1 MGDALKD
8 TKVGDDVLH
17 NAGGFRARTY
27 SRTKVVRTT
36 ATRVMIAGPRGEV
49 AFTRSGRRVGS
60 DTDSQQYLKPWDDGF
75 QHLVDATEAATLRE
89 WLQGTNLT
97 AVPLAVLRDAVR
109 LLKEA
114 RDG

>member
-17 NAGGFRARTY
+17 NSGGFTARTHI
-27 SRTKVVRTT
+27 RTKVVRTT

-49 AFTRSGRRVGS
+49 AFNRSGRIVGA
-60 DTDSQQYLKPWDDGF
+60 DMYSQQSLRPWDDGF
-75 QHLVDATEAATLRE
+75 QHLVDASEAATLRD
-89 WLQGTNLT
+89 WLRGTDLRK
-97 AVPLAVLRDAVR
+97 VPLPALREAVR
-109 LLKEA
+109 LLTEA